1 MNVLLDT
8 HGDRAATPAAEATAG
23 YQPKLDFVVVGAQKC
38 GTTALWEYL
47 GAHPEVGMS
56 SRKEVQ
62 LFSGPDY
69 SPEWSPEEIDERYA
83 PWFSHCSHVKVRGE
97 VTPVYLFFPEVA
109 SELKRYNP
117 KLKLI
122 VLLRDSAE
130 RAISNYYMEKARG
143 REKAPLWLALLV
155 EPWRMRRC
163 ASPRKWGS
171 LTRVCSYRSR
181 GLYSLQLR
189 NLLRHFPRRQVLILR
204 SKDLLLDQPAVLHRV
219 FGFLGVADDLVMPKA
234 IVHSGEQ
241 HGKRRHPVISWL
253 LRLSYLAE
261 RRRARGLYEL

>member
-8 HGDRAATPAAEATAG
+8 HGDRAATAVAEATAG
-23 YQPKLDFVVVGAQKC
+23 YQPKLDFVVAGAQKC

-47 GAHPEVGMS
+47 NAHPEVGMS
-56 SRKEVQ
+56 SPKEVH
-62 LFSGPDY
+62 LFDGPDY
-69 SPEWSPEEIDERYA
+69 SPEWSPEEIDQRYA
-83 PWFSHCSHVKVRGE
+83 RRFSHCPDVKVRGE
-97 VTPVYLFFPEVA
+97 ATPVYLYFPEVA
-109 SELKRYNP
+109 SELQRYNP

-130 RAISNYYMEKARG
+130 RAISHYYMGKARG
-143 REKAPLWLALLV
+143 REQASLWRALLV
-155 EPWRMRRC
+155 EPWRLRRC
-163 ASPRKWGS
+163 ANPREWGS

-189 NLLRHFPRRQVLILR
+189 NLLRHFPRHQVLILR
-204 SKDLLLDQPAVLHRV
+204 SEELLLDQPAVLRRV
-219 FGFLGVADDLVMPKA
+219 FGFLGVADDWVMPNA

-241 HGKRRHPVISWL
+241 HGKRRHPVLSWL